1 MKFAVM
7 QTGPRKFIVG
17 ERACEGATYRKV
29 CECSSEHSAKLVKDA
44 LEAAYAKVHQG

>member
-29 CECSSEHSAKLVKDA
+29 CECSTEYSAKLVADA
-44 LEAAYAKVHQG
+44 LEQAVKKLPAR